1 MRTNSN
7 DANLEDDDGADEEG
21 EERGEATA
29 VVVGDAREVR
39 GELVEVDGARPA
51 PRKRH
56 VEHRRWGRGGIGE
69 HFRMLLFLRWMC
81 LYLSKS
87 LCPTYTQYKKN
98 ILVSRTRRGSAD
110 MLAGFYFEVDPAL

>member
-81 LYLSKS
+81 LYLSKIPLFHIHTIQKKIS
-87 LCPTYTQYKKN
+87 LCHGP
-98 ILVSRTRRGSAD
+98 G
-110 MLAGFYFEVDPAL
+110 EVRQTCWQDFISK